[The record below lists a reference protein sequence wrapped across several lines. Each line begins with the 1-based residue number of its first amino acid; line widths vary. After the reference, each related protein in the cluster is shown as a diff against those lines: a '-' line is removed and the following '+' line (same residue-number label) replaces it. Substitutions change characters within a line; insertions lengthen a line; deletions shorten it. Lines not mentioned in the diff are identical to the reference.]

1 MVGRIAPNGP
11 IMRERCLQYI
21 HKPSWGIYAA
31 GADHTLIWKMLD
43 WAKEKAL
50 RSTGDFYF
58 DEEPPEYK
66 NLQRA
71 YRPLTFMKVAAWI
84 GHTLAKDTLVI
95 NRLLQYQHKSGG
107 VFNYIGD
114 DPEKVEEQPVIGPLD
129 TSFFGHLM
137 VALDRRYE
145 AIRAG
150 EWICRLVEANRK
162 HMADEGRMF
171 TGMTPEGKLITKV
184 EPGEEYRKFVSNK
197 EPKQEFYQVGTSM
210 AYLAVLYDKL
220 RETWRVTASDAK
232 PYLDNAL
239 ALLDFEATM
248 PFETYFWPSK
258 CKVAWGAGELLRV
271 LVKYGEAEEKINL
284 ASSIGEKVAIH
295 TFITN
300 QLSNGAWPA
309 MHYVLS
315 KDEPAIRYSY
325 RPLYDLIC
333 VPSPDRKLTG
343 SNTIYLPSEEVT
355 GEFVGEMKAFE
366 IGLAKQL
373 EYEQNSA
380 TGSTC
385 KGDSTLDKRC

>member
-1 MVGRIAPNGP
+1 LVSRIAPNGP

-21 HKPSWGIYAA
+21 HKPTWGMYAA
-31 GADHTLIWKMLD
+31 GMDHRLIWKILD
-43 WAKEKAL
+43 WAKERAL

-66 NLQRA
+66 DLQRA

-84 GHTLAKDTLVI
+84 RHPLAKDSLII

-114 DPEKVEEQPVIGPLD
+114 DPEKVEEQPVLGPLD

-137 VALDRRYE
+137 LALDRRDE
-145 AIRAG
+145 AVKAG
-150 EWICRLVEANRK
+150 EWIRRLVEANRK

-171 TGMTPEGKLITKV
+171 TGMTPEGELITKV
-184 EPGEEYRKFVSNK
+184 GPGEEYRRFVSNK

-220 RETWRVTASDAK
+220 RDMWQVTASDAK

-248 PFETYFWPSK
+248 PLETYFWPSK

-271 LVKYGEAEEKINL
+271 LVKYDESEEKIDL

-300 QLSNGAWPA
+300 QMSNGGWPA

-315 KDEPAIRYSY
+315 KDEPAIRYGY

-333 VPSPDRKLTG
+333 VPSPDGKLTG
-343 SNTIYLPSEEVT
+343 SNTIYLPSEELT

-366 IGLAKQL
+366 IGLAMQL
-373 EYEQNSA
+373 EYEQNRAAAS
-380 TGSTC
+380 
-385 KGDSTLDKRC
+385 